1 MKFFK
6 KLTITTQLIING
18 VLTLI
23 VLIAILAQSYYNI
36 SGILIEKNKNYTA
49 EITSTIQYSVGRY
62 TQELRS
68 ILVNIGYDTNTQ
80 EIYSS
85 KDIIDTYT
93 AGQKLMNLAGNMV
106 NIKKDIFD
114 IAIIGENGSNFTM
127 QGNYETV
134 KRLMKSIPDDGKIYN
149 TGFEKLE
156 VLNRESRMFLL
167 YGMYFYSSFDSDSFA
182 NKLGF
187 TSIMVDLKSIFNE
200 INKISNNTE
209 INYYLM
215 DKNGM
220 LYSPKDTLEI
230 NGNEHIK
237 DLLLDPENTSAQ
249 KMIEI
254 NGYKNIVNISD
265 IPEIEGKIVSFVQE
279 KELLSE
285 IDRTR
290 IKIFRFFFI
299 AMIIICLLFF
309 MTINNITKPIKKLIY
324 FMNNIKSGSIK
335 DLRKKVQLEGSSEIN
350 ILEYEFNSMMKEIDN
365 LTHRLFETSSKL
377 YEVELE
383 KDKAELAYLRSQINP
398 HFLYNTLEVMKG
410 ISLEEG
416 VDKLYEMSKA
426 LALIFRYSA
435 NGSSVVE
442 LQEEVNIIKAYI
454 QIHIIRF
461 SNRLVADFDF
471 EERTLNAKVLKMIL
485 QPLVENSIYHGL
497 EPKRENGVL
506 RVGSRFENGK
516 LLIWVEDNG
525 IGIEKENL
533 EYIRIKLTEAPHVFP
548 VQKGPKVESI
558 GIYNVNNRIKLTY
571 GIQYGLDIQSVKGK
585 GTKVTITIPESEV

>member
-6 KLTITTQLIING
+6 KLTITTQLVING

-23 VLIAILAQSYYNI
+23 VLVAILAQSYYNI
-36 SGILIEKNKNYTA
+36 SDILIEKNKNYTA
-49 EITSTIQYSVGRY
+49 EITSTIQYSVARY

-68 ILVNIGYDTNTQ
+68 ILLNIGYDTNTQ
-80 EIYSS
+80 EIYSAE
-85 KDIIDTYT
+85 DIIDTYT

-127 QGNYETV
+127 QGNYEVV
-134 KRLMKSIPDDGKIYN
+134 KKLMKSIPDDGKIYN
-149 TGFEKLE
+149 TGFEKLDII
-156 VLNRESRMFLL
+156 NRESRMFFL

-182 NKLGF
+182 SKLGF
-187 TSIMVDLKSIFNE
+187 ASIMVDLKSIFNE

-220 LYSPKDTLEI
+220 LYSPKDPLGI
-230 NGNEHIK
+230 NNDGHIK
-237 DLLLDPENTSAQ
+237 DLLLDGENNSPQ
-249 KMIEI
+249 RIIEI
-254 NGYKNIVNISD
+254 NGYKNIVNISN

-290 IKIFRFFFI
+290 TKIFQIFFI
-299 AMIIICLLFF
+299 AIIIICLLFF
-309 MTINNITKPIKKLIY
+309 MTINNITKPIRKLIY

-350 ILEYEFNSMMKEIDN
+350 ILEFEFNSMMKEIDN

-442 LQEEVNIIKAYI
+442 LQEEINIIKAYI
-454 QIHIIRF
+454 QIHVIRF
-461 SNRLVADFDF
+461 NNRMAADFNF
-471 EERTLNAKVLKMIL
+471 EERTLTSKVLKMTL
-485 QPLVENSIYHGL
+485 QPIIENAIYHGL
-497 EPKRENGVL
+497 EPKRENGIL
-506 RVGSRFENGK
+506 SVGSKFENGK

-525 IGIEKENL
+525 EGIDEEKL
-533 EYIRIKLTEAPHVFP
+533 EYIRIKLNEAPHIFP
-548 VQKGPKVESI
+548 IQKGPQVDSI

-571 GIQYGLDIQSVKGK
+571 GIQYGLDIQSIKGK
-585 GTKVTITIPESEV
+585 GTKVTIIIPESEV